1 MPQMNKGGKFIFGK
15 LLIRDDLTIHL
26 PTQALTE
33 YNATA
38 EGKVYLFTGS
48 KVTGGFCVTR
58 KGLLE
63 PSKLGHILTDN
74 PALLNYQTAEGEF
87 VKYKGRS
94 YCWVN
99 ISENGIIQLNQQ
111 ILDFLNLKIGMELL
125 SIRSSDIAF
134 TMGATGPLLERA
146 DNYEGLVV
154 SLIEKGRQ
162 RNN

>member
-15 LLIRDDLTIHL
+15 SLIRSDLTVYL
-26 PTQALTE
+26 PAQAIKE

-63 PSKLGHILTDN
+63 PSKLGHILSDN
-74 PALLNYQTAEGEF
+74 PALQNYRTTEGEF
-87 VKYKGRS
+87 IKYKGRS

-99 ISENGIIQLNQQ
+99 ISENGIIQLNRQ
-111 ILDFLNLKIGMELL
+111 ILDFLHLKIGMNLL

-134 TMGATGPLLERA
+134 TMGAKGPLLEKA
-146 DNYEGLVV
+146 KNYDGE
-154 SLIEKGRQ
+154 IAIY
-162 RNN
+162 

>member
-15 LLIRDDLTIHL
+15 SLIRDDLTIHL

-33 YNATA
+33 YNATI
-38 EGKVYLFTGS
+38 EKKVYLFTGS
-48 KVTGGFCVTR
+48 KITGGFCVTR

-111 ILDFLNLKIGMELL
+111 ILVFLNLKIGMELL

-134 TMGATGPLLERA
+134 TMGTTGPLLERA
-146 DNYEGLVV
+146 DNYEGE
-154 SLIEKGRQ
+154 IKIY
-162 RNN
+162 

>member
-15 LLIRDDLTIHL
+15 SIIREDLTIHL

-33 YNATA
+33 YNTTS

-74 PALLNYQTAEGEF
+74 PALQNYQSPESEF
-87 VKYKGRS
+87 IKYKGRS
-94 YCWVN
+94 YCWVS
-99 ISENGIIQLNQQ
+99 ISENGVIQLNQQ
-111 ILDFLNLKIGMELL
+111 TLDFLNLKIGMELL

-134 TMGATGPLLERA
+134 TMGATGPLLEKA
-146 DNYEGLVV
+146 DHYEGEITLY
-154 SLIEKGRQ
+154 
-162 RNN
+162 

>member
-15 LLIRDDLTIHL
+15 SLIRDDLTMYL
-26 PTQALTE
+26 PLQALTE
-33 YNATA
+33 YHAAT

-58 KGLLE
+58 KGLLA

-74 PALLNYQTAEGEF
+74 PPLQNYQTAEGTF
-87 VKYKGRS
+87 IKYKGRS

-99 ISENGIIQLNQQ
+99 ISESGVIQLNQQ
-111 ILDFLNLKIGMELL
+111 ILDFLNLKTGMELL

-134 TMGATGPLLERA
+134 TMVATGPLLERA
-146 DNYEGLVV
+146 RHYEGEIPLY
-154 SLIEKGRQ
+154 
-162 RNN
+162 

>member
-15 LLIRDDLTIHL
+15 SLIRDDLTIHL

-38 EGKVYLFTGS
+38 EGKIYLFTGS

-74 PALLNYQTAEGEF
+74 PALQNYQTAEDEF

-94 YCWVN
+94 CCW
-99 ISENGIIQLNQQ
+99 IASSTI
-111 ILDFLNLKIGMELL
+111 FLEGNP
-125 SIRSSDIAF
+125 
-134 TMGATGPLLERA
+134 PLFPFGKKLFLPK
-146 DNYEGLVV
+146 NSHIFL
-154 SLIEKGRQ
+154 
-162 RNN
+162 

>member
-15 LLIRDDLTIHL
+15 SLIRDDLTIHL

-38 EGKVYLFTGS
+38 ERKVYLFTGS

-99 ISENGIIQLNQQ
+99 ISENGVIQLNQQ
-111 ILDFLNLKIGMELL
+111 ILDFLI
-125 SIRSSDIAF
+125 
-134 TMGATGPLLERA
+134 
-146 DNYEGLVV
+146 
-154 SLIEKGRQ
+154 
-162 RNN
+162 